1 MLGYRT
7 PIFGIVSILVI
18 KDRTRGTG
26 RFNLAQGAVGAMIG
40 IAASVSTLATGFLF
54 QGVGNFGGFIAIAG
68 IAGAATSLI
77 ALFVAETKPSDYP
90 D

>member
-26 RFNLAQGAVGAMIG
+26 RFNLAAGA
-40 IAASVSTLATGFLF
+40 LATMVGIGAAL
-54 QGVGNFGGFIAIAG
+54 GVSVGGTLIQHVSYRFSRNRFGGVRPTLVRCAG
-68 IAGAATSLI
+68 NP
-77 ALFVAETKPSDYP
+77 ALSRKG
-90 D
+90 